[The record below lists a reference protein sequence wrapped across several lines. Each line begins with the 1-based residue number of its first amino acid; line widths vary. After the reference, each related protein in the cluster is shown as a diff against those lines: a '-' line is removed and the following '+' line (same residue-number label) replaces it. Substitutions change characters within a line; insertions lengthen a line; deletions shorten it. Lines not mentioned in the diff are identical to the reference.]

1 MGILLDEPK
10 FPVIERAPSAAT
22 TISNFNLTDWLRVTA
37 VTSASIPVGFLAG
50 AIRNCLS
57 LFPLSVLH
65 ALFFLYFQLSGN
77 LRFNVVRPFS
87 RALLNLRNMCPIEVM
102 ETEI

>member
-37 VTSASIPVGFLAG
+37 VTSASIPVGYLAG
-50 AIRNCLS
+50 AIRNCLWLFS
-57 LFPLSVLH
+57 LECAQCS
-65 ALFFLYFQLSGN
+65 FFSTSSCL
-77 LRFNVVRPFS
+77 
-87 RALLNLRNMCPIEVM
+87 
-102 ETEI
+102 EIFASTL

>member
-37 VTSASIPVGFLAG
+37 VTSASIPVGYLAG
-50 AIRNCLS
+50 AIRNCLP
-57 LFPLSVLH
+57 LFPLSVLN
-65 ALFFLYFQLSGN
+65 ALVSLLPVVLKSSLQRCRIFLQGPPKLEKYVFH
-77 LRFNVVRPFS
+77 
-87 RALLNLRNMCPIEVM
+87 
-102 ETEI
+102 

>member
-37 VTSASIPVGFLAG
+37 VTSASIPVGYLAG

-65 ALFFLYFQLSGN
+65 VLFFSTSSCL
-77 LRFNVVRPFS
+77 
-87 RALLNLRNMCPIEVM
+87 
-102 ETEI
+102 EIFASTL